1 MMKKYPDKKIIV
13 LAAAALV
20 LVINLG
26 IGNAMAYFTT
36 YAAAKGEAEISL
48 GLTTT
53 TPEETVSDWTKHIR
67 IKNTGDFDCYVRIK
81 VFAGA
86 EYQNHLT
93 YSDMSGKWSPG
104 ADGYYYY
111 SEIVPAGGSTEELLA
126 GIKGIKESMESTGSQ
141 RDFNV
146 IVVQE
151 CTMVVYDKEGRPT
164 ADWSKISDSVTNSYS
179 GNEREADY
187 EQK

>member
-1 MMKKYPDKKIIV
+1 MKRYSDKKTVV
-13 LAAAALV
+13 LAAAAFV
-20 LVINLG
+20 LIMNLG
-26 IGNAMAYFTT
+26 IGKAMAYFTT
-36 YAAAKGEAEISL
+36 YASAKGDARISL
-48 GLTTT
+48 GFTVT

-67 IKNTGDFDCYVRIK
+67 IKNTGDFDCYVRVK
-81 VFAGA
+81 LFAGA
-86 EYQNHLT
+86 EYQEQLT
-93 YSDMSGKWSPG
+93 YTDTSGKWSPG

-111 SEIVPAGGSTEELLA
+111 SDIVPAGGSTEELLA
-126 GIKGIKESMESTGSQ
+126 GIKNIKDSMESTDSQ

-151 CTMVVYDKEGRPT
+151 CTMVVYDKEGRPS
-164 ADWSKISDSVTNSYS
+164 ADWSKISDSVTDSYD